1 MDKSVEHIEL
11 VMFRPHLEDIP
22 QAELPSGFSLRRFR
36 DGDRSNWARIETAVG
51 EFSSVEDAEAGFD
64 REFGA
69 HISEMPRRS
78 LVLEA
83 DGAGAIG
90 TTTAWW
96 GGFRG
101 ETIGMI
107 HWVAIDPAY
116 QGRGLSKPLLSAAME
131 LLATL
136 HTSAFLGTQTWS
148 WRAIGLYQSY
158 GFQRVIETEEHRRG
172 WAIVDARLARRAGT

>member
-11 VMFRPHLEDIP
+11 VMYRPNLDAIP
-22 QAELPSGFSLRRFR
+22 RAELPVGFSIRPFR
-36 DGDRSNWARIETAVG
+36 DGDRTNWARIEMNVG
-51 EFSSVEDAEAGFD
+51 EFSTIERAEEVFD
-64 REFGA
+64 REFGE
-69 HISEMPRRS
+69 HLPEMPKRS

-83 DGAGAIG
+83 NGAGAIG

-107 HWVAIDPAY
+107 HWVAIEPEFH
-116 QGRGLSKPLLSAAME
+116 GRGLSKPLLTAAME
-131 LLATL
+131 LLATF
-136 HTSAFLGTQTWS
+136 HSSAFLGTQTES

-158 GFQRVIETEEHRRG
+158 GFERVIETDGHRRG
-172 WAIVDARLARRAGT
+172 WAIVDERLVQRG